1 MPSTRDSRALSSPT
15 LTFGRR
21 IVAPFRGRER
31 PSEAVPADSVKRR
44 EFEELAY
51 RHARDIYNS
60 ALRMTRDRDDAED
73 LAQDTLTKAF
83 ASFHQFRPG
92 TNFRAWL
99 FRILTNTF
107 INVYRRRRR
116 GPDFVALDEITANQ
130 AARTQDDTA
139 SRESR
144 PEDAVFCDL
153 PGEEVQS
160 ALDELPDAFR
170 VVVVLSDIE
179 QFAYKEIA
187 DMLRIPIGTVRSR
200 LFRGRRRLRNA
211 LREYAR
217 VHGII

>member
-1 MPSTRDSRALSSPT
+1 MAGGSALTWSRRA
-15 LTFGRR
+15 
-21 IVAPFRGRER
+21 VAPPLESAR
-31 PSEAVPADSVKRR
+31 PQETVSAETAKRR
-44 EFEELAY
+44 QFEDLAHK
-51 RHARDIYNS
+51 HARDIFNS

-99 FRILTNTF
+99 FRILTNTY

-130 AARTQDDTA
+130 AAKAQESTRP
-139 SRESR
+139 RHSR
-144 PEDAVFCDL
+144 PEDALFADM
-153 PGEEVQS
+153 PGEEVQA
-160 ALDELPDAFR
+160 ALDDLPSAFR
-170 VVVVLSDIE
+170 IVVILSDIE

-187 DMLRIPIGTVRSR
+187 QMLKIPIGTVRSR

-211 LREYAR
+211 LREYAKI
-217 VHGII
+217 HGII

>member
-1 MPSTRDSRALSSPT
+1 MSASRDSRLVGSSALTWGS
-15 LTFGRR
+15 R
-21 IVAPFRGRER
+21 VAA
-31 PSEAVPADSVKRR
+31 PSRAPEAPPDAVSADVLKRQQ
-44 EFEELAY
+44 FQDLADK
-51 RHARDIYNS
+51 HARDIYNS

-99 FRILTNTF
+99 FRILTNTY

-130 AARTQDDTA
+130 AAKARDERG
-139 SRESR
+139 SREAR
-144 PEDAVFCDL
+144 PEDAVFADL
-153 PGEEVQS
+153 PGEEVQG
-160 ALDELPDAFR
+160 ALDELPEAFR
-170 VVVVLSDIE
+170 IVVILSDID

-211 LREYAR
+211 LREYAK

>member
-1 MPSTRDSRALSSPT
+1 MA
-15 LTFGRR
+15 
-21 IVAPFRGRER
+21 APFRRRER
-31 PSEAVPADSVKRR
+31 SPEALSPDALKRR

-51 RHARDIYNS
+51 KHARDIYNS

-99 FRILTNTF
+99 FRILTNTY

-130 AARTQDDTA
+130 AAKAQDGPG
-139 SRESR
+139 SREFR
-144 PEDAVFCDL
+144 PEDAVFADL
-153 PGEEVQS
+153 PAEEVQG
-160 ALDELPDAFR
+160 ALDELPEAFR
-170 VVVVLSDIE
+170 IVVILSDIE
-179 QFAYKEIA
+179 QLAYKEIA
-187 DMLRIPIGTVRSR
+187 QMLRIPIGTVRSR

-211 LREYAR
+211 LREYAKA
-217 VHGII
+217 HGII